1 MKTKKKK
8 IDKSEKK
15 RTIIFRT
22 SFLVFIIGVALLFL
36 IIHTYTLLY
45 TPPNKEKLSKIITIQ
60 ENKNFKEVAKQLEAE
75 GVVASKKFL
84 VLLARITG
92 ADRKM
97 QAGEYLLHTS
107 MLPLEIL
114 DIIKNGKVYQHKI
127 TIPEGYNIKQIGRL
141 LEEEGF
147 TEYKDYLKIVHNKEF
162 IQTFGIEGESLEG
175 HLFPETYFF
184 SKNQE
189 LEEII
194 SAMVSK
200 FFSVYSPEFENRAR
214 QLGMSMKEVI
224 TLASIIEKET
234 SSKDEMPI
242 VSAVYHNRLK
252 KGMPLQSD
260 PTVIYGIR
268 NYNGNVTKKDLQ
280 TKTAYNTYRIKGLPS
295 GPIAN
300 PGRMAIY
307 SALYPADSP
316 YLYFVSMNNGQHFFS
331 TNLKDHNRAVWK
343 YQVKRRRGV

>member
-8 IDKSEKK
+8 TDKSEKK
-15 RTIIFRT
+15 RSIIFRT
-22 SFLVFIIGVALLFL
+22 SFIVFVSGVLFLFL

-45 TPPNKEKLSKIITIQ
+45 TPPNKGKLSKIITIH
-60 ENKNFKEVAKQLEAE
+60 EKASFKDVARQFETE
-75 GVVASKKFL
+75 GVISSRRFFVI
-84 VLLARITG
+84 LARIIG
-92 ADRKM
+92 VDKKI
-97 QAGEYLLHTS
+97 QAGEYLLNTS

-127 TIPEGYNIKQIGRL
+127 TIPEGYNIKQIGQL

-147 TEYKDYLKIVHNKEF
+147 AVYKDYFKLVHSKEF
-162 IQTFGIEGESLEG
+162 IQIFGIEGESLEG
-175 HLFPETYFF
+175 YLFPETYFF
-184 SKNQE
+184 AKNQG

-194 SAMVSK
+194 RAMVYK
-200 FFSVYSPEFENRAR
+200 FLSVYTPEFENRTR
-214 QLGMSMKEVI
+214 QLGMSMKNVV

-234 SSKDEMPI
+234 SSKDEMPV
-242 VSAVYHNRLK
+242 VSAVYQNRLK

-260 PTVIYGIR
+260 PTVIYGIK
-268 NYNGNVTKKDLQ
+268 NYNGNITKKDLQ
-280 TKTAYNTYRIKGLPS
+280 TKTAYNTYRIKGLPP

-316 YLYFVSMNNGQHFFS
+316 FLYFVSMNNGQHFFS

-343 YQVKRRRGV
+343 YQIKKRRGV